1 MNIVEK
7 PTSLDTMRKAFVLSP
22 EEQYLLEFTPNVEV
36 LPAETYDVSGNT
48 RYFYV
53 KTYEVGAK
61 HWEEGGHECIDST
74 GAKRAFHLDALIV
87 HPGKTVV
94 TVDGKTSKRGRPKK
108 GESLVKKEIDPN
120 APKRQRGRPRKE
132 GPKLVK
138 VIDPNAP
145 KRGRG
150 RPKKN
155 QDSKESFE

>member
-7 PTSLDTMRKAFVLSP
+7 PASLGTMRKAFVLDS
-22 EEQYLLEFTPNVEV
+22 EEQYLLDFTPNIEV

-53 KTYEVGAK
+53 KKHEVGSK
-61 HWEEGGHECIDST
+61 HWSEGGYECVDST
-74 GAKRAFHLDALIV
+74 GAKRAFHLDALII
-87 HPGKTVV
+87 HPGKSV
-94 TVDGKTSKRGRPKK
+94 TTIDGKTRKRGRPKK
-108 GESLVKKEIDPN
+108 GESLMKKEIDPN
-120 APKRQRGRPRKE
+120 APKRGRGRPRKE

-150 RPKKN
+150 RPPKN
-155 QDSKESFE
+155 PQLT